1 MNEVLHEL
9 FSEEQVEER
18 IAQIAKELNQQ
29 YEGRPLHMIGIL
41 KGSVFFVTELAK
53 RLTVPVT
60 MDFMAVSSYGDRT
73 SSAGQLDILKD
84 LDAAID
90 GRHCLL
96 VEDIIDTGITL
107 SRVKEM
113 LLGRNPASLAICT
126 LLDKPARRETEVTA
140 DYVGFEVP
148 DQFLVGYGLDY
159 AQKYRNL
166 PYIAVLEFTQQ

>member
-18 IAQIAKELNQQ
+18 IAQIAKKLNQQ
-29 YEGRPLHMIGIL
+29 YEGRPLHIIGIL

-73 SSAGQLDILKD
+73 SSTGQLDILKD

-107 SRVKEM
+107 SRVRKM
-113 LLGRNPASLAICT
+113 LLGRNPASFAICT
-126 LLDKPARRETEVTA
+126 LLDKPARRETEVVA